1 MEIFVQGEHKRKFIT
16 RNLSPKFSII
26 PSQFFPPNNIPTFNL
41 VVREVFETPHNELKC
56 VLSITESYSIEENG
70 SKFSHLLAGR
80 AEVADPRPP
89 PPYCQ
94 PDRKIS
100 VFFCLP

>member
-41 VVREVFETPHNELKC
+41 VVREVFETPHNEMKC
-56 VLSITESYSIEENG
+56 VLSIKESN
-70 SKFSHLLAGR
+70 FSAKMGQNFTFLWSG
-80 AEVADPRPP
+80 PRELKSS
-89 PPYCQ
+89 
-94 PDRKIS
+94 R
-100 VFFCLP
+100 